1 MLVLA
6 DIKTAGWHRIG
17 GPEIAVDLGCR
28 RRGGGFVVL
37 GRGAGGV
44 AGIEADVWVGDL
56 DVELGGS

>member
-6 DIKTAGWHRIG
+6 EIKTAGWHGIG

-37 GRGAGGV
+37 GRGAGRV
-44 AGIEADVWVGDL
+44 AGIEAYMWVGDL
-56 DVELGGS
+56 NVELGRS